1 MEKHGIIERI
11 DVTEEMLERQKQK
24 IKQAKIII
32 QQRKKEESSFLY
44 RIKKFFELIPNRFA
58 DEPPKTVP
66 YNDEWY
72 SYMIDKMIYLFPVEY
87 EEECLKSLELGIK
100 PRKGFILHR
109 VYFK

>member
-44 RIKKFFELIPNRFA
+44 RIKKFFGLIPNRFA
-58 DEPPKTVP
+58 DAPTKTFP
-66 YNDEWY
+66 RSNEEFI
-72 SYMIDKMIYLFPVEY
+72 YMVDKMIDMFLVEY
-87 EEECLKSLELGIK
+87 EEECLKSLKLGIK
-100 PRKGFILHR
+100 PFKGLIYHIVHFD
-109 VYFK
+109 